1 MIFFLNFEAI
11 LRHYTIPHCPLSRWN
26 DWKSL
31 TSYFW
36 SKWPGSLTGSFP
48 PERLCSHRIWVL
60 FLKKK
65 ISLEEPLDLL
75 SPPTPPL
82 ALTPA
87 QLINLE
93 ESLEYFKLAWHAG
106 WRQYGQ
112 QAPDGNLD
120 FKIGISAIF
129 LKNCM
134 QTLTKKNVILCVLVF
149 SI

>member
-1 MIFFLNFEAI
+1 M
-11 LRHYTIPHCPLSRWN
+11 
-26 DWKSL
+26 
-31 TSYFW
+31 
-36 SKWPGSLTGSFP
+36 SF
-48 PERLCSHRIWVL
+48 V
-60 FLKKK
+60 LKKK

-129 LKNCM
+129 FKKLHANSDQKKCDSLCIGLASEYFYLIFVARPLWPLKPSAC
-134 QTLTKKNVILCVLVF
+134 
-149 SI
+149 